1 MTGRFEELRDL
12 ITANDAAIVAAVNER
27 LRLVRE
33 LWALKRELGLGQLDP
48 GREQALRAALADAN
62 EGPLSAE
69 GLDALVTELLRLTKQ
84 EMDAG

>member
-1 MTGRFEELRDL
+1 MTERFDELRSM
-12 ITANDAAIVAAVNER
+12 ITANDAVIVAAVNAR

-33 LWALKRELGLGQLDP
+33 VWALKRELGLDQLDA
-48 GREQALRAALADAN
+48 GRERTLRAELAAAN

-69 GLDALVTELLRLTKQ
+69 GLDALVTELLQLTKR